1 MDYEGL
7 LAGLGNPGQRY
18 AGTRHNFGFALADAL
33 LDKARQDGQAE
44 ALNGGKF
51 SCELGRACRN
61 WGAGGWWPSPRP
73 S

>member
-33 LDKARQDGQAE
+33 LDMARRRPSTAASFPANCG
-44 ALNGGKF
+44 
-51 SCELGRACRN
+51 GRACRN